1 MKKYWK
7 YEVFPL
13 FLDFIKDCTF
23 ASLEDTDL
31 IAILE
36 NITKLSVEEFLFP
49 KMALTY
55 SYDPAIDP
63 GDELPFGY
71 YWDNNVGQAE
81 LRVLFSIMKVY
92 WVEMQLHNKQ
102 NFLNPF
108 YDSDI
113 KGYSPANMLKT
124 ITEVYVVAQTTARK
138 AAFSYSRRDKDGRP
152 SLGDIH
158 DS

>member
-23 ASLEDTDL
+23 ASLDDQNIT
-31 IAILE
+31 AIL
-36 NITKLSVEEFLFP
+36 NHIARLAIEEFLFP
-49 KMALTY
+49 KVSLEY
-55 SYDPAIDP
+55 GYDGSIDANDNEP
-63 GDELPFGY
+63 YGY
-71 YWDNNVGQAE
+71 YWLENVGMAE
-81 LRVLFSIMKVY
+81 LRVLLALMKVY

-108 YDSDI
+108 YDKEI
-113 KGYSPANMLKT
+113 KGYSPANMLKA
-124 ITEVYVVAQTTARK
+124 ITEVYTEAQDTARK
-138 AAFSYSRRDKDGRP
+138 AAFSYSRKKDGKP

-158 DS
+158 DN